1 MGAAPPHSE
10 KRKGRAETATFG
22 RGGGCNLERAIRT
35 GWRQCLAPTTISS
48 LITLTEGGDPSAR
61 DALFTALYAELHEL
75 ARRQLAGGGGTLG
88 PTTLLHDAYLKMSQ
102 HEGAVFP
109 DRPRFMGYAAKVMR
123 HLIVDHA
130 RQRGAQKRGGAF
142 HITTLDE
149 DTASAVAGDAEIVQ
163 VGAALEE
170 LSAVDPPLADV
181 VDLKFF
187 CGFSFPEIARM
198 RGISERTVQ
207 RRWDKARMYLRHKI
221 RETAT

>member
-1 MGAAPPHSE
+1 MAGS
-10 KRKGRAETATFG
+10 
-22 RGGGCNLERAIRT
+22 
-35 GWRQCLAPTTISS
+35 TISS
-48 LITLTEGGDPSAR
+48 LITLTEGGDRSAG
-61 DALFTALYAELHEL
+61 DALFAALYAELHEL

-102 HEGAVFP
+102 QEGAVFP

-123 HLIVDHA
+123 HLVIDHA

-149 DTASAVAGDAEIVQ
+149 DSAAAIADDAEIVR
-163 VGAALEE
+163 VGAALDE
-170 LSAVDPPLADV
+170 LTSADPELADV

-187 CGFSFPEIARM
+187 CGFSFPEIAQM

-207 RRWDKARMYLRHKI
+207 RRWEKARMYLRHKI
-221 RETAT
+221 RAGAT